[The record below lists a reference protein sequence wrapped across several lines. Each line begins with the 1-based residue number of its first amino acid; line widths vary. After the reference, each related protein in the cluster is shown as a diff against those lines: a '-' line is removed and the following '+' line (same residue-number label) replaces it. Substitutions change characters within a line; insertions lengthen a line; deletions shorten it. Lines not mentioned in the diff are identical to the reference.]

1 MATTRPE
8 FEVVFRDIIV
18 PELIDEVKKTGI
30 SENAVEW
37 VTKVWRH
44 CFAILFGFGLQL
56 HSALFYHHSM
66 GTLSFLELH
75 QLLTRCTL

>member
-37 VTKVWRH
+37 VTKV
-44 CFAILFGFGLQL
+44 
-56 HSALFYHHSM
+56 
-66 GTLSFLELH
+66 
-75 QLLTRCTL
+75 